1 MRKMKGKQ
9 GKKANI
15 LLQTR
20 DLQSLILRKQQE
32 DIKDI
37 IRKEATVT
45 ILLDK
50 TLIRIKFLVH

>member
-37 IRKEATVT
+37 IRKEAAVT

-50 TLIRIKFLVH
+50 TLIRIKFLVN

>member
-37 IRKEATVT
+37 IRKEAAVT